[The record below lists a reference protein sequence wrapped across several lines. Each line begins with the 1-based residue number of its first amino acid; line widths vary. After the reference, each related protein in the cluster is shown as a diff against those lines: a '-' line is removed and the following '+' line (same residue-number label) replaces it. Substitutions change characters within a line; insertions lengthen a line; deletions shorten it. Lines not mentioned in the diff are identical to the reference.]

1 MTNFVINITSDPV
14 CPWCYI
20 GKRRLDKAIALYQK
34 VYPSG
39 RHDTFTVNWT
49 AYYLDATAPAKG
61 ISHNERLLQKL
72 ATTRSKFNS
81 DLSATDEET
90 KELAQQLTAR
100 LASIGRQEGIAFS
113 FRGRIG
119 NTRSAHRAIA
129 YSKTQ
134 QPNPDPTFEEGEPEQ
149 ASAQDRFVTAL
160 FAAYFEGDA
169 DITSH
174 DALADV
180 AASVGLDRAAM
191 LAWLD
196 GGDGGEEVDQEDRSA
211 RARGVQGVPCFMVQ
225 NAKVDGAQ
233 DVQDFMELFVKI
245 KEEEQEQEQRQV

>member
-72 ATTRSKFNS
+72 ATTRSKFNP

-100 LASIGRQEGIAFS
+100 LASIGRQEGIAFELP
-113 FRGRIG
+113 R
-119 NTRSAHRAIA
+119 
-129 YSKTQ
+129 
-134 QPNPDPTFEEGEPEQ
+134 
-149 ASAQDRFVTAL
+149 QDRQHAVSPSRPAPKTASSRRSSRH
-160 FAAYFEGDA
+160 
-169 DITSH
+169 TSR
-174 DALADV
+174 ATPTSPATTPSPTWQR
-180 AASVGLDRAAM
+180 AWGLIGAAM

>member
-1 MTNFVINITSDPV
+1 MTNFIINVTSDPV

-49 AYYLDATAPAKG
+49 AYYLDASAPAKG
-61 ISHNERLLQKL
+61 IPYNERLLQKL
-72 ATTRSKFNS
+72 ASTRSKFNP
-81 DLSATDEET
+81 DLAATEEET

-100 LASIGRQEGIAFS
+100 LASIGRQEGIVFS
-113 FRGRIG
+113 FGGLIG

-129 YSKTQ
+129 FSRTL
-134 QPNPDPTFEEGEPEQ
+134 PGD
-149 ASAQDRFVTAL
+149 AQDRFVTAL
-160 FAAYFEGDA
+160 FAGYFEGSV

-174 DALADV
+174 EALAEV
-180 AASVGLDRAAM
+180 AAGAGLDRAAM

-196 GGDGGEEVDQEDRSA
+196 SGRGGEEVDDEDRTA
-211 RARGVQGVPCFMVQ
+211 RARGVKGVPCFTVQ
-225 NAKVDGAQ
+225 GARIDGAQ
-233 DVQDFMELFVKI
+233 DVQDFMELFVKV
-245 KEEEQEQEQRQV
+245 KEEEQEQEQEQEQE